1 MTDLLRVMAIDHGLA
16 NIGIALSD
24 PLRIIAK
31 PYSILKHISR
41 EADFKAIAGI
51 VQANDV
57 GRIII
62 GVPTTTGG
70 GLSRQ
75 AVVAVDWGCKL
86 ERFLNL
92 PVFGWDE
99 SYTSVTAG
107 EIAGKKRAKQG
118 PLDDV
123 AAAVLLQDYLDSGG
137 THGEPGHP
145 IQAIKA
151 AS

>member
-1 MTDLLRVMAIDHGLA
+1 MTDMLRVMAIDHGLA

-31 PYSILKHISR
+31 PHLILKHINR
-41 EADFKAIAGI
+41 DADFTAIAEI
-51 VQANDV
+51 AQLNEV
-57 GRIII
+57 GRVVI
-62 GVPTTTGG
+62 GIPTTTGG

-75 AVVAVDWGCKL
+75 AVVVVEWGCKL

-107 EIAGKKRAKQG
+107 AIAGKNRAKQS
-118 PLDDV
+118 P
-123 AAAVLLQDYLDSGG
+123 
-137 THGEPGHP
+137 
-145 IQAIKA
+145 
-151 AS
+151 